1 MWNGIFA
8 IVYFCG
14 LVIFF
19 VLRKLIFATRTHWL
33 FSLII
38 NFCDFQKVLST
49 FPASRGPSW
58 RGKNER
64 KNERTLLAGNQ
75 YDNIF
80 ILVKYLQSGCNRN
93 TYSQT
98 ATAMGTLCK
107 SSNSLYTVL
116 FLNER
121 GRLWLN
127 RHDFLVLYFC
137 VANLSREKFFSLL
150 SVVFL

>member
-1 MWNGIFA
+1 MWNGIFDSLFLR
-8 IVYFCG
+8 IG
-14 LVIFF
+14 DFF
-19 VLRKLIFATRTHWL
+19 VLRKLIFATRTHWF

-58 RGKNER
+58 RGKNVR
-64 KNERTLLAGNQ
+64 KIWKYISFLLSTYNQ
-75 YDNIF
+75 GAIEIH
-80 ILVKYLQSGCNRN
+80 ILKQPRQWVPCIKAV
-93 TYSQT
+93 T
-98 ATAMGTLCK
+98 
-107 SSNSLYTVL
+107 SLHPVL

-137 VANLSREKFFSLL
+137 VVNLSWEKVFSLL